1 MYTLRIYAYNLTHA
15 LKRGIGVSIKIPKR
29 YFRVKHVAILGI
41 WLFESETPRFR
52 ASHFATPFS
61 DLDSVLL
68 LSRWS
73 HESLP
78 YPLIS
83 NNSTINYIFYIRH
96 IQYIFNHLQTCNFVC
111 IASMIKYPHASI
123 ETILGTNLSEISY

>member
-52 ASHFATPFS
+52 ASIQLSPFS
-61 DLDSVLL
+61 DLNNKML
-68 LSRWS
+68 LSLWS

-111 IASMIKYPHASI
+111 IASVIKYPHTSI

>member
-52 ASHFATPFS
+52 ASIQLSPFS
-61 DLDSVLL
+61 DLNNKML
-68 LSRWS
+68 LSLWS
-73 HESLP
+73 PELGSH
-78 YPLIS
+78 PLIS
-83 NNSTINYIFYIRH
+83 NIYTINYIFYIHH
-96 IQYIFNHLQTCNFVC
+96 IQYIFNHLQTCNSVC

-123 ETILGTNLSEISY
+123 ETILGTSMSEISH